1 MADISKIRLENE
13 TYDIKDATART
24 EINNINDKI
33 DLMKGQDTIFLGDSY
48 ADGTTF
54 EHGEV
59 EFLTSWCEYLRR
71 LMGLTSGHYYIF
83 AQGNAGFAKIGNNS
97 MNFQMTLASH
107 INEITDKNA
116 IKNIIVCGGYN
127 DRSEELSLII
137 QRIGEFVTY
146 CKQQFPN
153 AQVYIGM
160 IGGNSATTYQGAT
173 IRENLI
179 MKVLHAYQYCNQ
191 FGAIY
196 LNGVEKCTHN
206 FYIFNTEG
214 NHPNESGYKYMAE
227 KIYNAFKNGSATL
240 IEPITS
246 VSIPTLYNNT
256 INFQC
261 TMQNETKTIFMTD
274 YSSGNQ
280 VNIDTTNT
288 DTIRIAGPNQN
299 NAFKST
305 FNGKSICMNVDC
317 YVKDSSNVVHIFP
330 ATLKVMND
338 GAIEIRATYIA
349 IYHPTVT
356 SLIVWGHTIVVP
368 LLYS

>member
-13 TYDIKDATART
+13 TYNIKDETARND
-24 EINNINDKI
+24 ISNIYNI
-33 DLMKGQDTIFLGDSY
+33 IQNQDTIFLGDSY

-179 MKVLHAYQYCNQ
+179 MKVLHAYQYCNT

-214 NHPNESGYKYMAE
+214 NHPNESGYKYIAE
-227 KIYNAFKNGSATL
+227 KIYNAFKNGYATL
-240 IEPITS
+240 VEPITS
-246 VSIPTLYNNT
+246 VAIPTLFNNT

-261 TMQNETKTIFMTD
+261 TMQNETKAIFMTN

-280 VNIDTTNT
+280 INVSTADT
-288 DTIRIAGPNQN
+288 DTVRIAGPNQN

-305 FNGKSICMNVDC
+305 FNGKSICMSVDC
-317 YVKDSSNVVHIFP
+317 YVKDSSNVIHIFP

-338 GAIEIRATYIA
+338 GAIEVTATYIA
-349 IYHPTVT
+349 IYHPTIT
-356 SLIVWGHTIVVP
+356 SLIVWGHTLTTP